1 MDPIVEGNFNTCVL
15 LINPSRYPQYAKM
28 LKRVLKRSNFSSI
41 ITSESRQHFI
51 ECVKDFRT
59 SSGQYLLVWGGDGTA
74 HDTINTLMDELPD
87 PGSETA
93 QNEEQ
98 AIAFL
103 RGGSGNGIQDSYEVP
118 FRLKNQLSAYA
129 ESVEKNYV
137 ERVDLLAV
145 SPMEERP
152 EEQGARSE
160 YGQLVG
166 LGLDA
171 RVLQK
176 RNSRIWMRGHRAG
189 TPRSGLFNYIQAA
202 LAVFKEGFTE
212 NSFSLELIQ
221 GKYAFRGYRV
231 NAEFPFER
239 LERNCRIP
247 MLEIGT
253 RPYYGKL
260 FKVCPDV
267 VCNDGKIDV
276 YLFNFMDRLSM
287 AKNAALLWRGEHGK
301 INKKLIRKGKPVIE
315 RYEVSGMVIR
325 SDKPFNY
332 HIDGE
337 LRSAPRDGSNGGGG
351 FALRVD
357 VCPKSMRF
365 LVPGTF
371 FRKFHPD
378 FSE

>member
-1 MDPIVEGNFNTCVL
+1 MNPKIEGKFTNCDL
-15 LINPSRYPQYAKM
+15 LINPSRYPQHAKM
-28 LKRVLKRSNFSSI
+28 LKRILKRSNFSRVV
-41 ITSESRQHFI
+41 TSESRQHFI
-51 ECVKDFRT
+51 DCVKDFRK
-59 SSGQYLLVWGGDGTA
+59 SDRQYLLVWGGDGTA
-74 HDTINTLMDELPD
+74 HDTINTLMDDISGPAC
-87 PGSETA
+87 GKA
-93 QNEEQ
+93 QREGQ

-129 ESVEKNYV
+129 ESVENNYV

-145 SPMEERP
+145 SPVGNEP
-152 EEQGARSE
+152 ENEKSFFE

-166 LGLDA
+166 LGFDA

-176 RNSRIWMRGHRAG
+176 RNSRVWMHGSRAG
-189 TPRSGLFNYIQAA
+189 NPRSGLDNYIQAA

-212 NSFSLELIQ
+212 NAFSLELIE

-231 NAEFPFER
+231 NAEFPFET
-239 LERNCRIP
+239 LERHCHVP

-267 VCNDGKIDV
+267 VCNDGKIDI
-276 YLFNFMDRLSM
+276 YLFNFTDRLSI
-287 AKNAALLWRGEHGK
+287 AKNTALLWRGEHGK
-301 INKKLIRKGKPVIE
+301 INKKLIKKGKPVIE
-315 RYEVSGMVIR
+315 RYEVSGIVVR
-325 SDKPFNY
+325 SEKPFSY

-337 LRSAPRDGSNGGGG
+337 LRSAAPDGSRGGKGY
-351 FALRVD
+351 ALRVD

-371 FRKFHPD
+371 YRKFHPD

>member
-1 MDPIVEGNFNTCVL
+1 MDHVSRPICGKTQ
-15 LINPSRYPQYAKM
+15 R
-28 LKRVLKRSNFSSI
+28 
-41 ITSESRQHFI
+41 
-51 ECVKDFRT
+51 
-59 SSGQYLLVWGGDGTA
+59 DG
-74 HDTINTLMDELPD
+74 
-87 PGSETA
+87 
-93 QNEEQ
+93 Q

-118 FRLKNQLSAYA
+118 FSLKHQLSAYS
-129 ESVEKNYV
+129 ESVENNYV

-145 SPMEERP
+145 SPLDNAPDKQESK
-152 EEQGARSE
+152 SE

-166 LGLDA
+166 LGFDA

-176 RNSRIWMRGHRAG
+176 RNSRIWKRGPRAG
-189 TPRSGLFNYIQAA
+189 NPRSGLSNYIQSA
-202 LAVFKEGFTE
+202 LAVFNEGFTD
-212 NSFSLELIQ
+212 NYFSLELND

-231 NAEFPFER
+231 NAEFPFDT
-239 LERNCRIP
+239 LERRCRVP

-276 YLFNFMDRLSM
+276 YLFNFTDRLSI
-287 AKNAALLWRGEHGK
+287 ARNAALLWRGEHGR
-301 INKKLIRKGKPVIE
+301 INKKLIKKGKPVIE
-315 RYEVSGMVIR
+315 RYEVSGIVIR
-325 SDKPFNY
+325 SDKPFSY

-337 LRSAPRDGSNGGGG
+337 LRSAPPFASKGENGY
-351 FALRVD
+351 ALRVE

-371 FRKFHPD
+371 YRKFHPD